1 MRVLILAHRFGPH
14 GTGGVERWTEQLSS
28 ELAALGETVF
38 VLARDDRDPPGGP
51 AFSVV
56 EEARGERRVYWVRH
70 RHQDARTFR
79 DTWAD
84 PRMEE
89 AVARVAACVRA
100 DVLHLAHPDG
110 FGIAP
115 LRVARR
121 LGVPLVVTLHDPKWL
136 CARGQLVRPDGT
148 VCDRAD
154 EEACVR
160 CVGSA
165 LGRGPVRGWL
175 DRSPLGPT
183 LRGMKSGGLGG
194 DPGATARRRWRARQA
209 GLKTVLD
216 GADLVLSPSADLARR
231 VAEYGVQRPIR
242 VFPNPSPEG
251 DRRELPPWPLRVG
264 WFGVPHPTKGLD
276 LLVEAC
282 SAAGVQLD
290 VHGPLSKA
298 QADAARARGA
308 TVRGAYEADSVGEL
322 MGAVHVVALP
332 SLWPENQ
339 PLVALEARAAGRPLL
354 VSDLG
359 GLPELVQDGVD
370 GWIAPAADVE
380 AWTRRLRTL
389 DEAQV
394 KSAAAASRPGWSP
407 REHALAHAELV
418 RGLLRGALPA
428 IDPESLRASQ

>member
-38 VLARDDRDPPGGP
+38 VLARDDRDPPHGP

-56 EEARGERRVYWVRH
+56 EEARGARRVFWVRH
-70 RHQDARTFR
+70 RHRDARTFR
-79 DTWAD
+79 DSWAD

-89 AVARVAACVRA
+89 AVAQVAACVRP

-136 CARGQLVRPDGT
+136 CARGQLVRPDGA
-148 VCDRAD
+148 VCDAAE

-160 CVGSA
+160 CVGGA

-183 LRGMKSGGLGG
+183 LRGLAGRSAGA
-194 DPGATARRRWRARQA
+194 DPGPTARRRWRARQA

-216 GADLVLSPSADLARR
+216 GAELVLSPSADLARR
-231 VAEYGVQRPIR
+231 VAEHGVQRPIR
-242 VFPNPSPEG
+242 VVPNPSPATE
-251 DRRELPPWPLRVG
+251 RRELPPWPLRVG

-282 SAAGVQLD
+282 ARAEVQLV
-290 VHGPLSKA
+290 VHGPLTAA
-298 QADAARARGA
+298 QAEAARAHGA
-308 TVRGAYEADSVGEL
+308 TVRGRYEADSVGAL
-322 MGAVHVVALP
+322 MAEVHVVALP

-354 VSDLG
+354 VSRAG
-359 GLPELVQDGVD
+359 GLPELVRDGVD
-370 GWIAPAADVE
+370 GWVEAAGDVE
-380 AWTRRLRTL
+380 AWTRRLRGL
-389 DEAQV
+389 GEAQV
-394 KSAAAASRPGWSP
+394 RAAAAASRPGWSP
-407 REHALAHAELV
+407 REHARAHAELV

>member
-1 MRVLILAHRFGPH
+1 MRVLILAHRFGPY

-28 ELAALGETVF
+28 ELAELGETVF
-38 VLARDDRDPPGGP
+38 VMARDDRDPPEGHP
-51 AFSVV
+51 FSVV
-56 EEARGERRVYWVRH
+56 EEARGPRRVFWLRH
-70 RHQDARTFR
+70 RHADALTFR

-89 AVARVAACVRA
+89 AVAQVAAWVRP

-136 CARGQLVRPDGT
+136 CARGQLVQPDGT
-148 VCDRAD
+148 VCEEAE

-183 LRGMKSGGLGG
+183 LRGMKGGGLGG
-194 DPGATARRRWRARQA
+194 DPGSLARRRWRARQA
-209 GLKTVLD
+209 GLRTVLD
-216 GADLVLSPSADLARR
+216 GADLLLSPSADLARR
-231 VAEYGVQRPIR
+231 VAQHGVLRPIQ
-242 VFPNPSPEG
+242 VLPNPSPEG
-251 DRRELPPWPLRVG
+251 DRRELPAWPLRVG
-264 WFGVPHPTKGLD
+264 WFGVPHPTKGLE

-282 SAAGVQLD
+282 ARAGVQLV
-290 VHGPLSKA
+290 VHGPLSHT

-308 TVRGAYEADSVGEL
+308 TVRGAYDAEAVGEL
-322 MGAVHVVALP
+322 MAAVHVVALP

-359 GLPELVQDGVD
+359 GLPELVRDGVD
-370 GWIAPAADVE
+370 GWVAPARDVE

-389 DEAQV
+389 DEEQV
-394 KSAAAASRPGWSP
+394 RAAAAASRPGWSP

-428 IDPESLRASQ
+428 IDPESLGASQ

>member
-1 MRVLILAHRFGPH
+1 MRVLFLTHRFGPH

-28 ELAALGETVF
+28 ELAALDETVF
-38 VLARDDRDPPGGP
+38 VLARDDRDPPEGP
-51 AFSVV
+51 PFSVV
-56 EEARGERRVYWVRH
+56 EEARGTRRVFWLRH
-70 RHQDARTFR
+70 RLADARTFR

-89 AVARVAACVRA
+89 AVAQVAACVRP
-100 DVLHLAHPDG
+100 DVIHLAHPDG
-110 FGIAP
+110 FGVAP

-136 CARGQLVRPDGT
+136 CARGQLVQPDGT
-148 VCDRAD
+148 VCEGAE

-160 CVGSA
+160 CVGGA

-175 DRSPLGPT
+175 DRSPLGPR
-183 LRGMKSGGLGG
+183 LRGMKGAGLGG
-194 DPGATARRRWRARQA
+194 DPGSTARRRWRARQA

-231 VAEYGVQRPIR
+231 VAKHGVQRPIR
-242 VFPNPSPEG
+242 VFPNPSPAGE
-251 DRRELPPWPLRVG
+251 RRELPPWPLRVG

-282 SAAGVQLD
+282 ARAKVQLH
-290 VHGPLSKA
+290 VHGPLTEA
-298 QADAARARGA
+298 QAEAARARGA
-308 TVRGAYEADSVGEL
+308 TVWGPYDADAVEEL
-322 MGAVHVVALP
+322 MAAVHVVALP

-359 GLPELVQDGVD
+359 GLPELVRDEVD
-370 GWIAPAADVE
+370 GWVASAGDVE
-380 AWTRRLRTL
+380 AWTERLRSL
-389 DEAQV
+389 AEAQV
-394 KSAAAASRPGWSP
+394 RAAAAASRPGWGP
-407 REHALAHAELV
+407 REHARAHAELV